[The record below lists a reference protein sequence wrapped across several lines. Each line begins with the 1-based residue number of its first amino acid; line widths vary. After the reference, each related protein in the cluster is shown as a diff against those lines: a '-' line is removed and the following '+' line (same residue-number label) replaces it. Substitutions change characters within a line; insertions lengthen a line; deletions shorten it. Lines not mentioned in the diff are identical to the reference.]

1 MRKITETIYDRDRPF
16 VDFISNIDIEK
27 GVSEIDNIC
36 DEDIKNSTKNLYTLL
51 NSYTYFYFLE
61 FMYPM

>member
-16 VDFISNIDIEK
+16 VDLISNIDIEK

-36 DEDIKNSTKNLYTLL
+36 DEEIKN
-51 NSYTYFYFLE
+51 
-61 FMYPM
+61 